1 MSKGYDVVVVG
12 GGHNALVC
20 AAYLARAGKKVLV
33 AEARAAL
40 GGLAYGGE
48 IHPGFRS
55 PGPLADASR
64 FRRKII
70 DELSLHRYGLE
81 VGSGPPA
88 TVVAG
93 AGKRIVLSR
102 DLAATRASIAEV
114 SKDDAERFADFRAF
128 VDAIASVVGA
138 FTDRAPLD
146 LMHIESEAKLEL
158 VKRALGVRRLGRARM
173 LELFRVA
180 PMSAADWVG
189 EFFQSGLLKAG
200 LVLPGIAQTYAP
212 PRAPG
217 TATNVILAQSGEELA
232 VQGGA
237 SAVTRA
243 LSKACADLGVAVTT
257 GRAVASIVTTAYRAT
272 GVRFADG
279 EEVSAEAVVCAGDP
293 KTALL
298 SLTPRAVLPAR
309 TEQRMASWRTRGI
322 VAHLA
327 VAVDA
332 EIELEAGASRLIVA
346 DDLDDI
352 ERAFDAVKYRQCSE
366 RPVLD
371 VSVATARSGAAPKG
385 GSVLSIRVHY
395 APTEHADG
403 YSDAVREQLEAAA
416 MARLAEVVPEVAT
429 HRLASRL
436 WCPPDLAREYHLAGG
451 HLEHGEMALDQILV
465 RPVPECG
472 GYRTPVDG
480 MFLAS
485 SGSHPGAGFTG
496 LPGALAA
503 RAILA

>member
-1 MSKGYDVVVVG
+1 MSKGYDVIVVG
-12 GGHNALVC
+12 GGHNGLVC

-33 AEARAAL
+33 AEAREAL
-40 GGLAYGGE
+40 GGLADGGE
-48 IHPGFRS
+48 IHPGFHS

-70 DELSLHRYGLE
+70 DELSLLRHGLE
-81 VGSGPPA
+81 LDARPA
-88 TVVAG
+88 ATLVAG
-93 AGKRIVLSR
+93 QGQRIVLSR
-102 DLAATRASIAEV
+102 DVEATRASIAEV
-114 SKDDAERFADFRAF
+114 SKDDAARYGEFRAF
-128 VDAIASVVGA
+128 LDAIGSVVGE

-146 LMHIESEAKLEL
+146 LMHIESEAKLGL
-158 VKRALGVRRLGRARM
+158 IKRALGIRRLGRARM

-189 EFFQSGLLKAG
+189 EFFQSGLVKAG

-217 TATNVILAQSGEELA
+217 TASNVILAQTGAELG
-232 VQGGA
+232 VVGGA
-237 SAVTRA
+237 RAVTDA
-243 LSKACADLGVAVTT
+243 LAKACAELEVEVAT
-257 GRAVASIVTTAYRAT
+257 GRAVATISTSGYRAT

-279 EEVSAEAVVCAGDP
+279 EDVVADAVVCAGDP

-327 VAVDA
+327 LAVDA
-332 EIELEAGASRLIVA
+332 EIELDGGASRLIVA

-352 ERAFDAVKYRQCSE
+352 ERAFDAVKYRQCSK

-371 VSVATARSGAAPKG
+371 VSVATARTGAAPKG
-385 GSVLSIRVHY
+385 GSVVSVRVHY

-403 YSDAVREQLEAAA
+403 FSEGVRKTLVEAAK
-416 MARLAEVVPEVAT
+416 ARLAEVLPDIASHT
-429 HRLASRL
+429 LASRL
-436 WCPPDLAREYHLAGG
+436 WCPPDLEREYRVAGG

-465 RPVPECG
+465 RPIPECG
-472 GYRTPVDG
+472 GYRTPLEG

-503 RAILA
+503 RAVLD